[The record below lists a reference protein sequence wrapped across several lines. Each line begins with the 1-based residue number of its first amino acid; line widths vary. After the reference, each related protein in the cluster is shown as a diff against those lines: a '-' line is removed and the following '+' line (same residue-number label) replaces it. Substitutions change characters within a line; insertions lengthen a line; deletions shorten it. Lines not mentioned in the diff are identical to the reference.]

1 MQTLYVRVAAV
12 RRLPDPLS
20 PPVRKPHPDA
30 RRKPPEFH
38 APAAPPPG
46 RLPVAGCRRQLVAP
60 AAFAQA
66 AAWPNKPV
74 RMIVPFAPGGPPDA
88 IARLVSTKLGELLG
102 QPIVVENRGGAGGNI
117 GTVAVAKSAADGY
130 TVLMTSSAF
139 AVNTNFPES
148 GYSAERDFVPVN
160 LVAAQPN
167 VIYVHSSVPVKT
179 LAEFMAYAKDR
190 KLAFATPGSGTTPHL
205 TGENL
210 FNVESKL
217 GLPAAHFRGAGPSVA
232 AVLGGEPPVG
242 SAALTAPLQNIKAGK
257 LHALAVS
264 SAKRH
269 PLLPDVPTLAEAGF
283 PDMLDYTWVGL
294 FAPAGTPAA
303 IVTGSTPRMQQVL
316 KSPEMKDKHPGAGL
330 RHRRRPAG
338 AHRRVRQDRGG
349 ALGRRDQEDGRQARV
364 TPRGQ
369 GRTTMAKLR
378 HIALSVPDPEAS
390 AGLLPRGFR
399 AGDRRQGQL
408 GHRHRRLPVR
418 RHRQPGA
425 AEVPHRRTRRP
436 ARQGLRRPA
445 PHGLHRRR
453 PRRAEPPGRAGRR
466 HLFQDVPD
474 AHSTEYYEK
483 KYTDKDGIIFDIT
496 HSGWKGAKA

>member
-1 MQTLYVRVAAV
+1 M
-12 RRLPDPLS
+12 
-20 PPVRKPHPDA
+20 
-30 RRKPPEFH
+30 
-38 APAAPPPG
+38 
-46 RLPVAGCRRQLVAP
+46 PVAPSTTDSPRACSRQRRRFAASLLLAAAGSWIAP

-66 AAWPNKPV
+66 APWPTKPV

-88 IARLVSTKLGELLG
+88 IARLVSNRLGELLG

-117 GTVAVAKSAADGY
+117 GTVAVAKSAPDGY

-167 VIYVHSSVPVKT
+167 VIYVHASVPVKT
-179 LAEFMAYAKDR
+179 LAELMAYAKDR

-264 SAKRH
+264 SAKRI

-294 FAPAGTPAA
+294 FAPAGTPAT
-303 IVTGSTPRMQQVL
+303 IVNRLDAAMQQVL
-316 KSPEMKDKHPGAGL
+316 KSPDMKDKI
-330 RHRRRPAG
+330 
-338 AHRRVRQDRGG
+338 Q
-349 ALGRRDQEDGRQARV
+349 ALAFDIVA
-364 TPRGQ
+364 
-369 GRTTMAKLR
+369 
-378 HIALSVPDPEAS
+378 DP
-390 AGLLPRGFR
+390 
-399 AGDRRQGQL
+399 
-408 GHRHRRLPVR
+408 
-418 RHRQPGA
+418 
-425 AEVPHRRTRRP
+425 P
-436 ARQGLRRPA
+436 ARTG
-445 PHGLHRRR
+445 
-453 PRRAEPPGRAGRR
+453 
-466 HLFQDVPD
+466 
-474 AHSTEYYEK
+474 EYVKSEVVRWGAVIK
-483 KYTDKDGIIFDIT
+483 KTGVKPE
-496 HSGWKGAKA
+496 